1 VLTENVINIATKD
14 RAIVIPRSA
23 MVEKVE
29 TIVEPESNTIQ
40 LQRTYSVFV
49 SQGDSIAQL
58 RTLELGIEQG
68 DRIEILSGLNTGD
81 NIIVTGQQSLQD
93 RGAIRVASGSSFQ
106 SPESQRV
113 AGDDQPGNR
122 QARQGGGRPGQG
134 GNPFQNMSEE
144 DQAKMRQRLQNM
156 SQEDRR
162 AYMDSLRTANASG
175 N

>member
-1 VLTENVINIATKD
+1 
-14 RAIVIPRSA
+14 

-49 SQGDSIAQL
+49 SQGDSVARL

-68 DRIEILSGLNTGD
+68 DRIEVLSGLNPGD
-81 NIIVTGQQSLQD
+81 KIIITGQQSLQD
-93 RGAIRVASGSSFQ
+93 RGSIRVASGSDFQ
-106 SPESQRV
+106 SPQQQQV
-113 AGDDQPGNR
+113 AGDNQARNGQNR